1 MGTPVNNKG
10 GADLTVI
17 GHSIILDEILEAN
30 CVRNCLLGEPDLIL
44 VAWDSAILGDS
55 APPPITGH
63 DERVAGHRDL
73 GREPLVTAKVKRRLV
88 VQQEDIPKL
97 KILALL

>member
-1 MGTPVNNKG
+1 MQTTGVHLKKLVWQPMGTPVNDKG

-44 VAWDSAILGDS
+44 VAWDSAFLGDS
-55 APPPITGH
+55 APPH
-63 DERVAGHRDL
+63 YWS
-73 GREPLVTAKVKRRLV
+73 
-88 VQQEDIPKL
+88 
-97 KILALL
+97 